1 MHNMSFM
8 NLILEFILYY
18 THILLTLFRVIDTNS
33 QLEKCNKKTEN
44 ILSFKF
50 PCFDIFLKPSS

>member
-33 QLEKCNKKTEN
+33 QLEKCNKKN
-44 ILSFKF
+44 
-50 PCFDIFLKPSS
+50 